1 MAGSLYLPSWRIAP
15 CEVLAGF
22 DTRHDTPPFKSR
34 HHPNS
39 RIAPL
44 FKLTLL
50 PKSFATSLM
59 WSPCFWL
66 DVDNQGQL

>member
-1 MAGSLYLPSWRIAP
+1 LYLPSWRIAP

-39 RIAPL
+39 RIAP
-44 FKLTLL
+44 
-50 PKSFATSLM
+50 S
-59 WSPCFWL
+59 
-66 DVDNQGQL
+66 